1 MSNEDPV
8 HIIGSFK
15 NPANF
20 WSKRSIM
27 MYQDQVKRCFV
38 GNLVVGELAG
48 PWQVEI
54 KVLHVAMLAV
64 SPLHCKVR
72 PQRKTFPEMEIW
84 DI

>member
-1 MSNEDPV
+1 
-8 HIIGSFK
+8 
-15 NPANF
+15 
-20 WSKRSIM
+20 M

-38 GNLVVGELAG
+38 GNLVDPGQLAG

-72 PQRKTFPEMEIW
+72 PRRIKTWTPEMEVFS

>member
-1 MSNEDPV
+1 MVKTKYQKNMSNEDPV

-20 WSKRSIM
+20 KSKKVYHGRKS
-27 MYQDQVKRCFV
+27 R
-38 GNLVVGELAG
+38 GPGELAG

-54 KVLHVAMLAV
+54 KVLQVAMLAV

-72 PQRKTFPEMEIW
+72 PRN
-84 DI
+84 